1 MAEPNIVGVSSI
13 NGRTV
18 ANTPTGT
25 VAVTLVNNPNNS
37 SQVFK
42 VNTVVASNLDGAN
55 PINCSVAYV
64 SNTGVSYYIAN
75 TISVP
80 ANATLIVMD
89 KSTSVYL
96 EQNTSISVTSGTAS
110 KLAFISSYEIIS

>member
-1 MAEPNIVGVSSI
+1 MAEPNIVSVATI

-18 ANTPTGT
+18 ADTPTGT
-25 VAVTLVNNPNNS
+25 AAVTLVNNPSNS

-42 VNTVVASNLDGAN
+42 VNTITASNLDGTN
-55 PINCSVAYV
+55 SINCSVAYV
-64 SNTGVSYYIAN
+64 SNTSVSTYIAN

-89 KSTSVYL
+89 KSTAIYL
-96 EQNTSISVTSGTAS
+96 EQGTSISIISGTAS
-110 KLAFISSYEIIS
+110 KLAFIASYEIIS

>member
-1 MAEPNIVGVSSI
+1 MAEPNIVGVTSI

-25 VAVTLVNNPNNS
+25 VAVTLVNNPSNS

-42 VNTVVASNLDGAN
+42 INTIMASNLDSAN
-55 PINCSVAYV
+55 AINCSVSYR
-64 SNTGVSYYIAN
+64 SNTGTSFPIAN

-89 KSTSVYL
+89 KSTAIYL
-96 EQNTSISVTSGTAS
+96 EQNTSISVTSGTAN